1 VVRSTDVSDVGAP
14 ITSSSSPGPPERVAP
29 NLIVPVRFRKK
40 RVAPL
45 KRYGSYRGQGTL
57 RLDGDGIWIDGR
69 HVFPAG
75 LRIAGAIVISLMVFF
90 LTRGLVV
97 VGAVPLYFLVEYVFL
112 AEERIHVRWPGVR
125 AMGFDPAQDIVA
137 IDFDGPRTVSPVAFS
152 TSDARAVAEIIQR
165 HGSALS
171 AVESGEGS
179 AKGTSRAVIVLATIL
194 VIGSVGGSILLSV
207 RLAQRRSSAGL
218 VVSHRPSTEAS
229 PSPEPPRTD
238 TPSAPIT
245 RGPDA
250 TSYQVNPLHNGN
262 ASGAQLRSQP
272 RRAWARSWRGTVS
285 YPLIAQ
291 GRVFV
296 TVTDPDA
303 KVEAEAARE
312 IVALNARTGET
323 LWTFDA
329 GASWGSLT
337 LAYDGSRLFAIDQDG
352 SIDGLSARAGV
363 PLWNT
368 EVETEYG
375 IDSPAVA
382 WDGRLY
388 VATSD
393 HRVIAIDGATG
404 DILWDELNDGG
415 TAHFP
420 TLLGSGVIVADV
432 CLNVAGHATVD
443 GSLIW
448 TYRSGCTGG
457 GDGASI
463 SAHGGKVY
471 ARGFTGPGIGII
483 LDARSGRKVGSFR
496 ASASPAFSGRVGYFP
511 RGRTLRARSLPG
523 MEVLWR
529 FQGDSALTYPPI
541 VVGRSVFIASARGVL
556 YELDATG
563 RVVVRSD
570 LGAHL
575 LDPNYRELTGMNAG
589 DGILAVA
596 ASNRLI
602 VFR

>member
-1 VVRSTDVSDVGAP
+1 VGAP

-90 LTRGLVV
+90 LTRGFVV

-152 TSDARAVAEIIQR
+152 TSDARAVVEIIQR
-165 HGSALS
+165 HGPALS

-207 RLAQRRSSAGL
+207 RLAQRRSSAGS
-218 VVSHRPSTEAS
+218 VVSQRPSTEAS

-238 TPSAPIT
+238 TPSAPVT

-262 ASGAQLRSQP
+262 ASGAQLGSQP
-272 RRAWARSWRGTVS
+272 RPAWARSWRGTVS
-285 YPLIAQ
+285 YPLIAH

-312 IVALNARTGET
+312 IVALDAKTGET

-337 LAYDGSRLFAIDQDG
+337 LAYDGSRLFAIDHDG

-363 PLWNT
+363 PMWST
-368 EVETEYG
+368 KVETEYG

-415 TAHFP
+415 MAHFP
-420 TLLGSGVIVADV
+420 TLSGSGVIVADV
-432 CLNVAGHATVD
+432 CLNVAAHATVD
-443 GSLIW
+443 GSPTW

-471 ARGFTGPGIGII
+471 ARGFMGPGIGII
-483 LDARSGRKVGSFR
+483 LDARSGREVGSFR

-511 RGRTLRARSLPG
+511 QGRTLRARSLPG

-541 VVGRSVFIASARGVL
+541 VVGRSVFIASARGLL